1 MISQPASLV
10 SRSCEPYTHPDWL
23 FFQCAPSGCLMEL
36 AQQLVIIMVGK
47 QTINNV
53 QEIVIP

>member
-1 MISQPASLV
+1 
-10 SRSCEPYTHPDWL
+10 
-23 FFQCAPSGCLMEL
+23 MEL

-47 QTINNV
+47 QAINNV

>member
-1 MISQPASLV
+1 
-10 SRSCEPYTHPDWL
+10 
-23 FFQCAPSGCLMEL
+23 LMEL